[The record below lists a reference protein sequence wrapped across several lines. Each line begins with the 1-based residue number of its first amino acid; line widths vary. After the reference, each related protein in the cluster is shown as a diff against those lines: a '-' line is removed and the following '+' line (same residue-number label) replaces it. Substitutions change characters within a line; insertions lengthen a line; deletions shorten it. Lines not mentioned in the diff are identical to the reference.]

1 MGKFNTRGIVMRFSI
16 KIAAIIAALF
26 CLLGNLAPLY
36 SAENKPSANEE
47 TKLASAMNDF
57 GFGMFRHIWPEGKP
71 VNYAI
76 SPLSI
81 SLALSMT
88 YNGADGETKT
98 EMAKVLGYPAQPDEQ
113 VNRFNNELI
122 TRLQSADPKTTFN
135 IANALWANRN
145 VKFNSDF
152 LKVNETFYKARISN
166 LDFAN
171 ASSLKEI
178 NDWVKEQTKGKIP
191 TLIDQINADAIL
203 YLTNAVYFK
212 GPWSKPFDKEST
224 KPQEFHLIGGTT
236 KTVPFMMRF
245 GSMHYVETPEVQ
257 AVRLPYGNSSY
268 AMYVVLPAKS
278 GSLMNY
284 IDRLDADKWTALLG
298 KMTGT
303 SGEIRMP
310 RFRLEYKK
318 ELNDTLKGV
327 GMRLAFDP
335 NKADF
340 SRMSEVKDVFVNKVV
355 HKTYVD
361 VNEEGTEAAA
371 ATSVE
376 MMPASAPMI
385 EKPFTMVVDRP
396 FMFAIADE
404 QTGGLIFMGAV
415 VEP

>member
-1 MGKFNTRGIVMRFSI
+1 MGKFNTRGIVMRFSN
-16 KIAAIIAALF
+16 KIAAMVAALF
-26 CLLGNLAPLY
+26 CLLWNLVPMY
-36 SAENKPSANEE
+36 SAENNPPANED

-57 GFGMFRHIWPEGKP
+57 GFGMFRHIWPEGQP
-71 VNYAI
+71 GNYVI

-88 YNGADGETKT
+88 YNGAAGETKT
-98 EMAKVLGYPAQPDEQ
+98 EMAKVLGYSAQPDEQ
-113 VNRFNNELI
+113 VNHFNNELI

-135 IANALWANRN
+135 IANALWANQN

-166 LDFAN
+166 LDFAK

-191 TLIDQINADAIL
+191 TLIDQINAGALL

-224 KPQEFHLIGGTT
+224 KPHEFHLIGGTK
-236 KTVPFMMRF
+236 KTVPFMMKF
-245 GSMHYVETPEVQ
+245 GSMHYAETPEVQ

-268 AMYVVLPAKS
+268 AMYVVLPSES

-284 IDRLDADKWTALLG
+284 IDQLDADKWTALLG
-298 KMTGT
+298 KMTGNR
-303 SGEIRMP
+303 GEIRMP
-310 RFRLEYKK
+310 RFRVEYKK
-318 ELNDTLKGV
+318 ELNDTLKDV
-327 GMRLAFDP
+327 GMRLAFEP

-340 SRMSEVKDVFVNKVV
+340 TRMSELKNVFVNKVV

-376 MMPASAPMI
+376 MMPTSAPIMRR
-385 EKPFTMVVDRP
+385 PFTMIVDRP

-404 QTGGLIFMGAV
+404 KTGGLIFMGAV
-415 VEP
+415 VDP